1 MQPGMEVQ
9 GSAVS
14 LLSLHMLNTMR
25 RFYASAGAPAGAEKL
40 GTIHPSWGQLRTHP
54 PPKRAS
60 RGPGDGARERSSL
73 YHWVVTC
80 QCSMP
85 AKSYLVGDLT
95 SRDLK
100 TAEDLA
106 EKSDSVSPISFPKRR
121 AFGTS
126 DLCYCPKRTC
136 RLGKSF
142 GAKLLTIQGGHSPV
156 LSFPASNLPD
166 RGRHMAEAAPFSF
179 GPARSCPGL
188 RTFADGRRLDIALFP
203 ARGIEKLSRGKS
215 PVYRT
220 ESQDSPR
227 KPDRRAP
234 NAQGG
239 MAFRPH
245 VDFHAAV
252 VPWLGSPELLV
263 VNVGHE
269 S

>member
-1 MQPGMEVQ
+1 MISTGGTQPKATPTGESGLVDQVSPVAVARLHEMPPRPPIILPTLPSAFQAVYGLSLGLPALGTADGRPDAAGD
-9 GSAVS
+9 GSARERS
-14 LLSLHMLNTMR
+14 I
-25 RFYASAGAPAGAEKL
+25 SAFAAHVEYNAAVLCLCGRSGWCRKV
-40 GTIHPSWGQLRTHP
+40 GTIHPSWGQLRTHL

-85 AKSYLVGDLT
+85 AKSYLAGDLT

-142 GAKLLTIQGGHSPV
+142 ARETFGDPGRSFARPV
-156 LSFPASNLPD
+156 VS
-166 RGRHMAEAAPFSF
+166 
-179 GPARSCPGL
+179 
-188 RTFADGRRLDIALFP
+188 
-203 ARGIEKLSRGKS
+203 GIE
-215 PVYRT
+215 P
-220 ESQDSPR
+220 P
-227 KPDRRAP
+227 
-234 NAQGG
+234 
-239 MAFRPH
+239 
-245 VDFHAAV
+245 
-252 VPWLGSPELLV
+252 
-263 VNVGHE
+263 
-269 S
+269 

>member
-1 MQPGMEVQ
+1 MAFPWVCRRLALPMDAPMQPGMEVQ

-40 GTIHPSWGQLRTHP
+40 GTIHPSWGQLRTHL

-85 AKSYLVGDLT
+85 AKSYLAGDLT

-142 GAKLLTIQGGHSPV
+142 ARETFGDPGRSFARPV
-156 LSFPASNLPD
+156 VS
-166 RGRHMAEAAPFSF
+166 
-179 GPARSCPGL
+179 
-188 RTFADGRRLDIALFP
+188 
-203 ARGIEKLSRGKS
+203 GIE
-215 PVYRT
+215 P
-220 ESQDSPR
+220 P
-227 KPDRRAP
+227 
-234 NAQGG
+234 
-239 MAFRPH
+239 
-245 VDFHAAV
+245 
-252 VPWLGSPELLV
+252 
-263 VNVGHE
+263 
-269 S
+269 

>member
-1 MQPGMEVQ
+1 MG
-9 GSAVS
+9 
-14 LLSLHMLNTMR
+14 
-25 RFYASAGAPAGAEKL
+25 FDAGF
-40 GTIHPSWGQLRTHP
+40 T
-54 PPKRAS
+54 
-60 RGPGDGARERSSL
+60 
-73 YHWVVTC
+73 
-80 QCSMP
+80 
-85 AKSYLVGDLT
+85 
-95 SRDLK
+95 
-100 TAEDLA
+100 
-106 EKSDSVSPISFPKRR
+106 
-121 AFGTS
+121 
-126 DLCYCPKRTC
+126 
-136 RLGKSF
+136 
-142 GAKLLTIQGGHSPV
+142 
-156 LSFPASNLPD
+156 FPASNLPD
-166 RGRHMAEAAPFSF
+166 RGRHMAQAAPFSF